1 MDLEKLEQLLNEIKR
16 DCLKLK
22 REGHLTEFGWGQLE
36 LIKIIKIQVKNG

>member
-1 MDLEKLEQLLNEIKR
+1 MDLENLKQLLDEIEK

-22 REGHLTEFGWGQLE
+22 KERHLTEFGRGQLE